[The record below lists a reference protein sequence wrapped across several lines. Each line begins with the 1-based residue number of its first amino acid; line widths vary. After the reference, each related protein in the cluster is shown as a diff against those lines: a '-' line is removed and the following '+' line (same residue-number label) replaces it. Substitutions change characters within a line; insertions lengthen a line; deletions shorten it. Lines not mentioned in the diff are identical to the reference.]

1 MNMKERIRSL
11 VANIKEQWM
20 SGNRSEEIYDM
31 ALLIQE
37 LEVNVSELR
46 EELMIPKMKKDRK
59 VMTGG

>member
-1 MNMKERIRSL
+1 
-11 VANIKEQWM
+11 M